1 MYSDDQAMG
10 GAIAAEEEVRDFV
23 EATDE
28 DGNTVLL
35 EVLRYIFYNGEEYVV
50 LAEADESDY
59 DCEECEH
66 CDHDHEEDEGIEVII
81 MKVETREE
89 DGEEVEDFLPVEDEA
104 LLEKLIEVA
113 QADFEADEAFDDE

>member
-1 MYSDDQAMG
+1 
-10 GAIAAEEEVRDFV
+10 
-23 EATDE
+23 
-28 DGNTVLL
+28 
-35 EVLRYIFYNGEEYVV
+35 
-50 LAEADESDY
+50 
-59 DCEECEH
+59 
-66 CDHDHEEDEGIEVII
+66 

>member
-1 MYSDDQAMG
+1 MYCDDQAMG
-10 GAIAAEEEVRDFV
+10 GTVAAEEELRDFV

-35 EVLRYIFYNGEEYVV
+35 EVLRYFFYNGEEYVV
-50 LAEADESDY
+50 LAEADESDC

-89 DGEEVEDFLPVEDEA
+89 DGEEVEDFLPVEDED
-104 LLEKLIEVA
+104 LLEKLLEVF
-113 QADFEADEAFDDE
+113 QADLEADEAFDNE

>member
-50 LAEADESDY
+50 LAEADERDC

>member
-1 MYSDDQAMG
+1 MG

-50 LAEADESDY
+50 LAEADESDC